1 MRILH
6 ISDIHSDKNSIEKT
20 KLLVKKLTAAIGKI
34 HKESPV
40 DLVIFSGD
48 AINRGGASC
57 DNILS
62 AFKIFEIHVVN
73 PILETLSLDKSRFI
87 IGIGN
92 HDIERNA
99 IDEFT
104 EEGLTSKLKSEE
116 DVSNVILTKP
126 QMANRCRAFKS
137 FESCFYKDAISDS
150 NKRLTPFAS
159 SFKIDVKGKTVG
171 ITSLNS
177 AWRCSDS
184 NIDHSKN
191 IIGTQQ
197 IIDSLTLI
205 SDCEIKIA
213 LSHHHY
219 SFLKEFDGEEM
230 EKFILANYDILFCG
244 HTHSPEA
251 EFLIKPIGSTFNI
264 VSSGILSANV
274 NNTNPKYRNGFNLID
289 YDVDNGICAISYF
302 RQNKSLDFIVNTEI
316 GENGIWR
323 ISFPLGKDAEKKRAL
338 QRILFNIRDKS
349 SELNEHLLSYNTPS
363 KSPKTISDIFVM
375 PQLKQLEYSSNIE
388 NDKSIRERNIDNL
401 QEIIES
407 KDNIIIFGG
416 KESGKTIL
424 LDKIQLDLLQ
434 GKCRNSIPVRLDFK
448 SLKKIQTSIEE
459 YWQKDSSEASQIIN
473 ENPITLLI
481 DNIIFSPKYED
492 KVKAITKFLKEH
504 SNVRIIGTCRQR
516 TSSDLYLAYDNQGAF
531 PFIRIAIE
539 QFQGSQ
545 VRELAMK
552 WIPQNISSVVREER
566 TEVIINALSS
576 LNIPRTPFAVSM
588 FLWILERQ
596 EEYRPQNQALLLE
609 GFIEEILKKGE
620 KQFSRRDI
628 FDFRNKINLLSSIA
642 LKMFEVGNVNYELKN
657 SEVIGFIE
665 NYLEVLNMDKLFN
678 ARNILNDL
686 LNSSILIE
694 DVNYIKFRFSC
705 FFEYFLAKKMEGDSD
720 FKDFVLSEEQYL
732 SFYNEICYYTG
743 LHRND
748 NVLLRKIVS
757 RLEYDYIDI
766 NDLIAKNINSV
777 DEYFNVNTGLFDK
790 LTADDLFEVL
800 PEKETEEERIDRAN
814 RKLSVRKSKEGEIQE
829 KKTTQFA
836 KFARLLLLAMNVLK
850 NSEEVKEEGLKQYSY
865 SVILKNSISYALLY
879 KLMCEDLLAHYKVI
893 NDRIF
898 SIQFSISFLPLLH
911 EIMLSDNLGSYKLSD
926 IIKEKINQDNSGE
939 DLNIS
944 EFERFLSV
952 FLYADV
958 KGPGYWDVIQDFIK
972 HYKKSY
978 ITDTIYLKI
987 LSYYHSSTEKNQDN
1001 KLLSLLGDL
1010 YIQSHSSEY
1019 QTGKF
1024 DKARIMH
1031 HLKNERD
1038 KVINK
1043 VHKHNKRLE

>member
-6 ISDIHSDKNSIEKT
+6 ISDIHSDKTTIEST
-20 KLLVKKLTAAIGKI
+20 KLIIKKLTLALAKI
-34 HKESPV
+34 QEEGPI

-48 AINRGGASC
+48 AINRGGVSC
-57 DNILS
+57 ENIS
-62 AFKIFEIHVVN
+62 NAFKIFEIHVVT
-73 PILETLSLDKSRFI
+73 PILETLSLDRSRFF

-104 EEGLTSKLKSEE
+104 EAGLTSILISED
-116 DVSNVILTKP
+116 DVTNVILTKP
-126 QMANRCRAFKS
+126 QMAGRCQAFKV
-137 FESCFYKDAISDS
+137 FESSFYKQAIPES

-159 SFKIDVKGKTVG
+159 SFKIEINGKSIG

-184 NIDHSKN
+184 SIDHTKN
-191 IIGTQQ
+191 IIGSQQ
-197 IIDSLTLI
+197 IIDSLSLI
-205 SDCEIKIA
+205 NDCDIKIA
-213 LSHHHY
+213 MSHHHY
-219 SFLKEFDGEEM
+219 SFLQKFDGDDI

-274 NNTNPKYRNGFNLID
+274 NNSELKFRNGFNLID
-289 YDVDNGICAISYF
+289 YDANNGVCSISYY
-302 RQNKSLDFIVNTEI
+302 RQNQSLGFIINKEI
-316 GENGIWR
+316 GENGVWR
-323 ISFPLGKDAEKKRAL
+323 VPFSLGKEAEKKRAL

-349 SELNEHLLSYNTPS
+349 NELNEHLLSYNTPS

-375 PQLKQLEYSSNIE
+375 PKLKQLEYTGDTE
-388 NDKSIRERNIDNL
+388 DDKSVKERDIDSL
-401 QEIIES
+401 QEILES
-407 KDNIIIFGG
+407 DNNIIIFGG

-459 YWQKDSSEASQIIN
+459 YWQKDSAEASQIIE

-481 DNIIFSPKYED
+481 DNIVFSPKYED
-492 KVKAITKFLKEH
+492 KIKSLSKFLQQH
-504 SNVRIIGTCRQR
+504 NNVRIIGTCRQR
-516 TSSDLYLAYDNQGAF
+516 ISSDLYLAYDDQDAF
-531 PFIRIAIE
+531 AFNRIVIE

-545 VRELAMK
+545 VRELAKK
-552 WIPQNISSVVREER
+552 WIPQNISSVIREER
-566 TEVIINALSS
+566 TEIIINALSS

-642 LKMFEVGNVNYELKN
+642 KKMFDVGNVNYALKT
-657 SEVIGFIE
+657 SEAIGFIE
-665 NYLEVLNMDKLFN
+665 NYLEILNMDKLFN
-678 ARNILNDL
+678 AKNILNDL
-686 LNSSILIE
+686 LESSILIE

-705 FFEYFLAKKMEGDSD
+705 FFEYFLAKKMEEDPG
-720 FKDFVLSEEQYL
+720 FKNFVLSEEQYL
-732 SFYNEICYYTG
+732 NFYNEICYYTG

-748 NVLLRKIVS
+748 NALLKDIVS

-766 NDLIAKNINSV
+766 NDLISQNIHSI

-790 LTADDLFEVL
+790 LTADDLFNVL
-800 PEKETEEERIDRAN
+800 PEKETEDERIDRAN
-814 RKLSVRKSKEGEIQE
+814 RKLISRKSREGEIRE
-829 KKTTQFA
+829 KKTNQFA

-865 SVILKNSISYALLY
+865 NVILKNSISYALLY
-879 KLMCEDLLAHYKVI
+879 KLMCEDLLSRNKVMS
-893 NDRIF
+893 DRIF
-898 SIQFSISFLPLLH
+898 SIQFSIRFLPLLH

-926 IIKEKINQDNSGE
+926 IIKGKIVQDQSDKDTNM
-939 DLNIS
+939 S

-958 KGPGYWDVIQDFIK
+958 KGPGYWDVIRDFIS
-972 HYKKSY
+972 HYKRSY

-1019 QTGKF
+1019 QIGKF
-1024 DKARIMH
+1024 DKAKIMQ
-1031 HLKNERD
+1031 HLKTERD

-1043 VHKHNKRLE
+1043 VHNKKRIE